1 MILDTDF
8 LIALED
14 DPDATAKA
22 RRLEARTVPLRVP
35 TVVVKE
41 LYVAVGLGSNSF
53 ENARKFEA
61 LVENK
66 PVVALDERI
75 ARRAGALQG
84 VHVASDTKPDLGPV
98 DAVVAST
105 ALQFNEPVVT
115 GDVSDFGSVD
125 GLDIVVP

>member
-14 DPDATAKA
+14 GPDATAKA

-66 PVVALDERI
+66 PVVA
-75 ARRAGALQG
+75 
-84 VHVASDTKPDLGPV
+84 
-98 DAVVAST
+98 ST

-125 GLDIVVP
+125 GLDVVVP